1 MAGEA
6 PLLQADITINAPVAK
21 VWALISDLDNMPKWS
36 PQCRVMKAIGAV
48 KVGTKTV
55 NLNRRGALFWP
66 TTSTITSVDPQKKL
80 SFRVNTN
87 NTQWTYDLEPAG
99 TGTKLTVSRHAE
111 AVKPI
116 SSTLINRFMGGVPG
130 FEVELVEGMKTS
142 LSRIKTAA
150 EGASN

>member
-1 MAGEA
+1 MAGET

-36 PQCRVMKAIGAV
+36 PQCRVMKAVGAV

-66 TTSTITSVDPQKKL
+66 TTSTITAVDPQKKL

-116 SSTLINRFMGGVPG
+116 SSTLINRFMGGVPN
-130 FEVELVEGMKTS
+130 FEVELVEGMNTS
-142 LSRIKTAA
+142 LSRIKAAA
-150 EGASN
+150 EGA

>member
-1 MAGEA
+1 MAGET

-36 PQCRVMKAIGAV
+36 PQCRVMKAVGAV

-55 NLNRRGALFWP
+55 NVNRRGAMFWP
-66 TTSTITSVDPQKKL
+66 TTSTITALDPQKKL

-87 NTQWTYDLEPAG
+87 NTEWTYDLEPAD

-116 SSTLINRFMGGVPG
+116 SSTLINRFMGGVPN

-142 LSRIKTAA
+142 LSRIKAAA
-150 EGASN
+150 EGA

>member
-1 MAGEA
+1 MAGET

-36 PQCRVMKAIGAV
+36 PQCRVMKAVGAV

-66 TTSTITSVDPQKKL
+66 TTSTITAVDPQKKL

-87 NTQWTYDLEPAG
+87 NTQWTYDLEPAD
-99 TGTKLTVSRHAE
+99 TGTKLTVSRRAE

-116 SSTLINRFMGGVPG
+116 SSTLINRFMGGVPN
-130 FEVELVEGMKTS
+130 FEVELVEGMNTS

-150 EGASN
+150 EGA

>member
-1 MAGEA
+1 MAGET

-36 PQCRVMKAIGAV
+36 PQCRVMKALGAV

-55 NLNRRGALFWP
+55 NVNRRGVLFWP
-66 TTSTITSVDPQKKL
+66 TTATITALDAQKKL

-87 NTQWTYDLEPAG
+87 NTEWTYDLEPAG

-111 AVKPI
+111 NGVKPI
-116 SSTLINRFMGGVPG
+116 SGKLVDQFMGGVPN

-142 LSRIKTAA
+142 LGRIKAAA
-150 EGASN
+150 EGA

>member
-1 MAGEA
+1 MAGET

-36 PQCRVMKAIGAV
+36 PQCRVMKAVGAV

-55 NLNRRGALFWP
+55 NVNRRGAMFWP
-66 TTSTITSVDPQKKL
+66 TTSTITALDAQKKL

-87 NTQWTYDLEPAG
+87 NTEWTYDLEPSG
-99 TGTKLTVSRHAE
+99 TGTKVTVSRHAE

-116 SSTLINRFMGGVPG
+116 SSTLINRFMGGVPN

-142 LSRIKTAA
+142 LGRIKATAERA
-150 EGASN
+150 

>member
-36 PQCRVMKAIGAV
+36 PQCRAMKAIGAV

-55 NLNRRGALFWP
+55 NVNRRGALFWP
-66 TTSTITSVDPQKKL
+66 TTATITALDPQQKL

-87 NTQWTYDLEPAG
+87 NTEWTYDLEPAG
-99 TGTKLTVSRHAE
+99 TGTKVTVSRHAD

-116 SSTLINRFMGGVPG
+116 SSTLVNRFMGGVPN
-130 FEVELVEGMKTS
+130 FEVELIEGMNTS
-142 LSRIKTAA
+142 LGRIKAAA
-150 EGASN
+150 EGAAN

>member
-1 MAGEA
+1 MAGET

-36 PQCRVMKAIGAV
+36 PQCRVMKAVGAV

-66 TTSTITSVDPQKKL
+66 TTSTITAVDPQKKL

-116 SSTLINRFMGGVPG
+116 SSTLINRFMCGVPN
-130 FEVELVEGMKTS
+130 FEVELVEGMNTS
-142 LSRIKTAA
+142 LSRIKAAA
-150 EGASN
+150 EGA

>member
-1 MAGEA
+1 MAGET

-36 PQCRVMKAIGAV
+36 PQCRVMKAVGAV

-66 TTSTITSVDPQKKL
+66 TTSTITAVDPQKKL

-99 TGTKLTVSRHAE
+99 TGTKLTVSRRAE

-116 SSTLINRFMGGVPG
+116 SSTLINRFMGGVPN

-142 LSRIKTAA
+142 LGRIKAAA
-150 EGASN
+150 EGA

>member
-1 MAGEA
+1 M
-6 PLLQADITINAPVAK
+6 AK

-36 PQCRVMKAIGAV
+36 PQCRVMKAVGAV

-55 NLNRRGALFWP
+55 NVNRRGAMFWP
-66 TTSTITSVDPQKKL
+66 TTSTITALDAQKKL

-87 NTQWTYDLEPAG
+87 NTEWTYDLEPAG
-99 TGTKLTVSRHAE
+99 TGTKVTVSRRAE

-116 SSTLINRFMGGVPG
+116 SSTLINRFMGGVPN

-142 LSRIKTAA
+142 LGRIKAAA
-150 EGASN
+150 EGA

>member
-1 MAGEA
+1 MAGET

-36 PQCRVMKAIGAV
+36 PQCRAMKAVGAV

-55 NLNRRGALFWP
+55 NVNRRGAMFWP
-66 TTSTITSVDPQKKL
+66 TTSTITALDAQKKL

-87 NTQWTYDLEPAG
+87 NTEWTYDLEPAG
-99 TGTKLTVSRHAE
+99 TGTKVTVSRRAE

-116 SSTLINRFMGGVPG
+116 SSTLINRFMGGVPN

-142 LSRIKTAA
+142 LGRIKAAA
-150 EGASN
+150 EGA

>member
-1 MAGEA
+1 MAGET

-36 PQCRVMKAIGAV
+36 PQCRVMKAVGAV

-55 NLNRRGALFWP
+55 NVNRRGAMFWP
-66 TTSTITSVDPQKKL
+66 TTSTITALDAQKKL

-87 NTQWTYDLEPAG
+87 NTEWTYDLEPAG
-99 TGTKLTVSRHAE
+99 TGTKVTVSRRAE

-116 SSTLINRFMGGVPG
+116 SSTLINRFMGGVPN

-142 LSRIKTAA
+142 LGRIKATA
-150 EGASN
+150 EGA

>member
-1 MAGEA
+1 MAGET

-36 PQCRVMKAIGAV
+36 PQCRVMKAVGAV

-66 TTSTITSVDPQKKL
+66 TTSTITAVDPQKKL

-87 NTQWTYDLEPAG
+87 NTQWTYDLEPAD

-116 SSTLINRFMGGVPG
+116 SSTLINRFMGGVPN
-130 FEVELVEGMKTS
+130 FEVELVEGMNTS
-142 LSRIKTAA
+142 LSRIKAAA
-150 EGASN
+150 EGA

>member
-1 MAGEA
+1 MAGET

-36 PQCRVMKAIGAV
+36 PQCRVMKAVGAV

-55 NLNRRGALFWP
+55 NVNRRGAMFWP
-66 TTSTITSVDPQKKL
+66 TTSTITALDAQKKL

-87 NTQWTYDLEPAG
+87 NTEWTYDLEPAG
-99 TGTKLTVSRHAE
+99 TGTKVTVSRRAE

-116 SSTLINRFMGGVPG
+116 SSTLINRFMGGVPN
-130 FEVELVEGMKTS
+130 FEVELVEGMQTS
-142 LSRIKTAA
+142 LGRIKAAA
-150 EGASN
+150 EGA